1 MKQLCLV
8 VLLAVVVSANPACRR
23 KAPPE
28 PPVVLEKNA
37 PERLPTAPKDSS
49 LRLPVQQEL
58 TSALHLFRN
67 DYQKLPPDFETLVKL
82 RYLKAMPQPPPG
94 KHFALDRNRL
104 QVVILD
110 GTPSG

>member
-1 MKQLCLV
+1 MKQLWLLFSLV
-8 VLLAVVVSANPACRR
+8 VVLTAGLACRR
-23 KAPPE
+23 KAPSPSTE
-28 PPVVLEKNA
+28 APKLTA

-49 LRLPVQQEL
+49 LQFPIQQEL
-58 TSALHLFRN
+58 TGALHLFRN

-110 GTPSG
+110 